1 MASVFP
7 FAQTINVAEGLG
19 VEFGLT
25 TTNKR
30 LKYGTVASLHLL
42 KCRQS
47 LEKQPRDLELPALQ
61 KAFACQFRG
70 HPRHW
75 QQRRQ
80 G

>member
-25 TTNKR
+25 TTNRR
-30 LKYGTVASLHLL
+30 LIYGTVAPMHLL

-47 LEKQPRDLELPALQ
+47 LEKQPQDLELPPLQ
-61 KAFACQFRG
+61 KALACQLCG

-75 QQRRQ
+75 QQGRQ

>member
-7 FAQTINVAEGLG
+7 PAQTINVAVGLG

-25 TTNKR
+25 TTNRR
-30 LKYGTVASLHLL
+30 LKSGIVAPLHLL

-47 LEKQPRDLELPALQ
+47 LEKQPQGLELPALQ
-61 KAFACQFRG
+61 QALACQFRG
-70 HPRHW
+70 HMRHW
-75 QQRRQ
+75 QQGRQ